1 MNAKK
6 NALGRGLGA
15 LISDAETIKSA
26 LVNEIPI
33 AQIEVN
39 PYQPRTEFDEEALKE
54 LSESI
59 RQYGIIQPIT
69 VRKIDENR
77 YQLISGER
85 RLRASL
91 LLNLET
97 IPAYIRQANDQEMLE
112 MALVENIHRKD
123 LDPIEIALSYQR
135 LIEECNLTQEQLSER
150 VGKNRSTIANFLRL
164 LKLPDEIQLGLRQ
177 NKISVGHARA
187 LINIEDTDTQRMIY
201 QQIIRYDFSVRKVE
215 DIVRELNTDNS
226 KKSSASIR
234 HYQRTKEL
242 KSLKDRLS
250 QKLNCRVDIKKTQV
264 GTGKIVLFFENEIEF
279 NNLLKLLS
287 DQ

>member
-85 RLRASL
+85 RLRASI

-150 VGKNRSTIANFLRL
+150 VGKDRSTIANFLRL

-215 DIVRELNTDNS
+215 DIVRELNIENE
-226 KKSSASIR
+226 KKSSAAIR

-242 KSLKDRLS
+242 KSLKEQLS
-250 QKLNCRVDIKKTQV
+250 QKLNCKVDIKKTQV
-264 GTGKIVLFFENEIEF
+264 GTGKIVLFFENEVEF

-287 DQ
+287 E

>member
-1 MNAKK
+1 MNPKK

-39 PYQPRTEFDEEALKE
+39 PYQPRTEFDEESLKE

-69 VRKIDENR
+69 VRKIDEDR

-85 RLRASL
+85 RLRASI

-215 DIVRELNTDNS
+215 DIVRELNTETE
-226 KKSSASIR
+226 KKSSAAIR

-242 KSLKDRLS
+242 KSLKEQLS
-250 QKLNCRVDIKKTQV
+250 KKLSCRVDIKKTQV
-264 GTGKIVLFFENEIEF
+264 GTGKIVLFFENEVEF

-287 DQ
+287 E